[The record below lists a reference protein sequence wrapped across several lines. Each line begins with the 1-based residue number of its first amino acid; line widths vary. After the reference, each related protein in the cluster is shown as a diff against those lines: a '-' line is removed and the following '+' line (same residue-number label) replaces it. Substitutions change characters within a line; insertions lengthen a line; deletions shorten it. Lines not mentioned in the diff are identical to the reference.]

1 MKASILSLE
10 LDQLFDDVDGISVRR
25 ALLHVTKPKV
35 LQKQVCQTFVIQIAE
50 YALVSNLFRSRD
62 CLATKA

>member
-1 MKASILSLE
+1 VEASILSLE
-10 LDQLFDDVDGISVRR
+10 LDQLFDDVDGFSVRR

-50 YALVSNLFRSRD
+50 YALVSNLSSFTRLLGD
-62 CLATKA
+62 